1 MFDKKIEQVYNRGIE
16 TKGARPRKEVFTMK
30 KYTTSL
36 FSAAF
41 TGRKGAGWR
50 YMDSIKG
57 LVNGNAGNIVE
68 RSVTMNNGL
77 EYHQDHVEWFKGS
90 DIEALGMSV
99 KSYKASLGEAKTFT
113 ATEKAGIINEYFE
126 RCPSTVWAWGAIVND
141 EVVYYEMN
149 ATEFRS
155 FLESDLWKMES
166 KKLRQTVCATKV
178 IAWMESRI

>member
-1 MFDKKIEQVYNRGIE
+1 
-16 TKGARPRKEVFTMK
+16 MK

-41 TGRKGAGWR
+41 TGRKGAGWC
-50 YMDSIKG
+50 YMDSVKG
-57 LVNGNAGNIVE
+57 LVNGNTGNIIE

-77 EYHQDHVEWFKGS
+77 EYHQDHVEWFNGS
-90 DIEALGMSV
+90 DIESLGMSV

-113 ATEKAGIINEYFE
+113 ATDKAGIINEYFE